1 MYRKQSCGYIAPRS
15 RTRTRTTARTSTY
28 NIARQAQHHPHVRHD
43 QRVQHASHSQHHRSP
58 PSQQGADPHC
68 QICSYTQPYPA
79 EQKLVFHKHFS
90 SLRFRELTG
99 VEGTDNSYLCPSC
112 KCSHAAVPEDRI
124 KLVMADSSLHKFFAL
139 YSRSGSQYVGD
150 MMHIDYITIP
160 EGCVEDLVHAFR
172 LDYELSEHHRP
183 LDVVV
188 SAGYNDLLM
197 NKSRTFI
204 MEGFR
209 HLSDIVLNLGKDVP
223 PGRKN
228 TFAVASLSG
237 FLIMGLSPATTV
249 TIWKK

>member
-1 MYRKQSCGYIAPRS
+1 MYRNQSRGYIAPWR
-15 RTRTRTTARTSTY
+15 RTRTRTITRSSTC
-28 NIARQAQHHPHVRHD
+28 NLARQAQHHPHVRRDLGDRD
-43 QRVQHASHSQHHRSP
+43 QQASNSQHRRTP
-58 PSQQGADPHC
+58 PPQPGADPHC

-79 EQKLVFHKHFS
+79 EQKRVFHTHFS
-90 SLRFRELTG
+90 SLRLRELTS

-112 KCSHAAVPEDRI
+112 KCSHAPYPEDRI
-124 KLVMADSSLHKFFAL
+124 KLVIADSSLHKFFAL

-172 LDYELSEHHRP
+172 LDYELSDHHRP

-209 HLSDIVLNLGKDVP
+209 HLSDIVLNLGKDLP
-223 PGRKN
+223 PGKKN
-228 TFAVASLSG
+228 TSQYFQRGMVY
-237 FLIMGLSPATTV
+237 
-249 TIWKK
+249 